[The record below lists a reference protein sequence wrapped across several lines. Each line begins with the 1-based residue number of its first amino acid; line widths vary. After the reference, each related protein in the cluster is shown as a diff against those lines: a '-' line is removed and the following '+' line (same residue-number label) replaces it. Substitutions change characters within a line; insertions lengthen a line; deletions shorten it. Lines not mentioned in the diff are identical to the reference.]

1 MTYSHM
7 KRTGIL
13 FLALWVISFSM
24 EASVTL
30 QQCRDSA
37 RENFPLV
44 SRYDLIQA
52 TKECNVHNASL
63 AWIPRLEIGGS
74 GGWLSNT
81 TDAEDLG
88 AILGG
93 LGHMVDMPGKM
104 EPPWQYKVNATVTQT
119 IWDGGASALG
129 KKMARANADKDKAEL
144 EVSFH
149 ELQRQVD
156 EVYFSILL
164 LEERLQQSQ
173 GRMKVLENNLAKMQS
188 IFNEGEMSVMDI
200 KSMEAEVKEARQQI
214 KLIENNILSSRLSLS
229 LLTSMDLSREELVTP
244 MEPETIPSRPEYAF
258 IESSRKVLELKMK
271 ELNVDLS
278 PKIRFVADAYY
289 GYPGRSIFKAL
300 TDFNPSFNALL
311 GIQLK
316 FNLDP
321 LYTRKNDKA
330 VITNHMRELDLQ
342 RDLLDFRTR
351 LTNAGV
357 NQEIQFLRQT
367 VEDDTEILQLRTDVR
382 LAAEERMEN
391 GIIDATDLLQ
401 KINDE
406 AHAALQKSIHQ
417 IELLQALYRRYS
429 L

>member
-1 MTYSHM
+1 M
-7 KRTGIL
+7 KRIGIL
-13 FLALWVISFSM
+13 FLAFWAISFSM
-24 EASVTL
+24 KASVTL

-37 RENFPLV
+37 RENYPLV

-88 AILGG
+88 AFLGG
-93 LGHMVDMPGKM
+93 LGHMVDMSGKM

-188 IFNEGEMSVMDI
+188 IFNEGEMSAMDI
-200 KSMEAEVKEARQQI
+200 KSMKAEVKEARQQI

-244 MEPETIPSRPEYAF
+244 SEPETIPSRPEYAF
-258 IESSRKVLELKMK
+258 IESSRKVLELRMK

-289 GYPGRSIFKAL
+289 GYPGRSILKAL
-300 TDFNPSFNALL
+300 TDYNPSFNALL

-321 LYTRKNDKA
+321 LYTRKNDKS
-330 VITNHMRELDLQ
+330 VITNQMRELDLQ

-382 LAAEERMEN
+382 VAAEERMES
-391 GIIDATDLLQ
+391 GIIDATELLQ

-406 AHAALQKSIHQ
+406 AHASLQKSIHQ
-417 IELLQALYRRYS
+417 IELLQALYRQER
-429 L
+429 